1 MALMGYREILTMGS
15 GLVDGRC
22 PSISLSLSGNLTIS
36 WLPKQAETFSTGSTS
51 ELTSR
56 DLSSFRNLGYS
67 FCSKHSKH
75 SHPTTPSHKQEE
87 RDIQKRNIAVNMPQF
102 ARYNDNVGE
111 EQDANERDIVQR
123 AIIRARVHT
132 STRRVLGERSA
143 VPEPDREAEHVD
155 RQERVAH
162 VEAEM
167 NLPASVQVERRGERD
182 GLSARGRRLESRRL
196 AIGH

>member
-1 MALMGYREILTMGS
+1 MNMALMGYREILTMGS

-75 SHPTTPSHKQEE
+75 SQSSSKVYSCHSSES
-87 RDIQKRNIAVNMPQF
+87 ISVNILDDSF
-102 ARYNDNVGE
+102 
-111 EQDANERDIVQR
+111 
-123 AIIRARVHT
+123 
-132 STRRVLGERSA
+132 
-143 VPEPDREAEHVD
+143 
-155 RQERVAH
+155 
-162 VEAEM
+162 
-167 NLPASVQVERRGERD
+167 PAQ
-182 GLSARGRRLESRRL
+182 LTAL
-196 AIGH
+196 